1 MFFIDKYIPNGSN
14 LNYFHKNTY
23 DFLKKI
29 AYDESIPHLVFYGM
43 DGIGKK
49 TMVRMFL
56 RELFGPDV
64 DNVKQVKYIVFGSGN
79 KVNEEY
85 FVESNYHIDISP
97 KGNNN
102 DRYLI
107 QDVVKKYAEN
117 TNYNVFES
125 KHKFKVIII
134 HNIQN
139 MLSSVQ
145 FSLRRTIEK
154 YSDTCRFI
162 ILTNSISKII
172 KPLISRCKCIKLS
185 YPQENEIVKYSMNI
199 GYKENV
205 EMTLNRLCYITR
217 NSKNLKEIL
226 WNLQIFKN
234 NDLYLEFLKLSF
246 EELDTEYKKIFDTSI
261 SKIFDDELIK
271 LKKHIINLDFLKK
284 NITRYVN
291 YLGNLIFTEISK
303 KIKLL
308 VDDQIYNRYFESCK
322 TFLKNYNKNNKDE
335 IKKIKFDTNNKKI
348 KIDEI
353 LFDIRHIFMK
363 ILNSIKLFEL
373 KTDKNIVLD
382 NLVKLILKANCDNFD
397 EIRNIF
403 FNLIITNFTGTEI
416 LSEILIRLMRSENI
430 KEKSKVEILKIFSE
444 GEYNMIKGRREINQF
459 DMIIINTFDILK
471 K

>member
-14 LNYFHKNTY
+14 FNYFHKNTY

-29 AYDESIPHLVFYGM
+29 AYDESIPHLIFYGM

-64 DNVKQVKYIVFGSGN
+64 DNVKQVKYIVYGSGN

-107 QDVVKKYAEN
+107 QDVVKKYAAN

-125 KHKFKVIII
+125 KHKFKVIVI

-185 YPQENEIVKYSMNI
+185 YPQDNEIVKYTMNI
-199 GYKENV
+199 AYKENI
-205 EMTLNRLCYITR
+205 EMSLNRLCYVTK
-217 NSKNLKEIL
+217 NSKNLKQIL

-234 NDLYLEFLKLSF
+234 NDLYLDFLKQIF
-246 EELDTEYKKIFDTSI
+246 KDLDTEYKKIFENSI
-261 SKIFDDELIK
+261 SEILDSELIK
-271 LKKHIINLDFLKK
+271 LKKIVINLDFTKK
-284 NITRYVN
+284 NINRYIN
-291 YLGNLIFTEISK
+291 YLGNLIFVEISK
-303 KIKLL
+303 DIESII
-308 VDDQIYNRYFESCK
+308 DIQTYNKYFESCK
-322 TFLKNYNKNNKDE
+322 IFFKNYNKNNKED
-335 IKKIKFDTNNKKI
+335 IKKIKFDINNKKI

-353 LFDIRHIFMK
+353 LFDIRYILLK
-363 ILNSIKLFEL
+363 ILNTIKLFQL

-382 NLVKLILKANCDNFD
+382 NLVNLILKANCDYFD

-416 LSEILIRLMRSENI
+416 LSEILTRLMKSEKI
-430 KEKSKVEILKIFSE
+430 REKSKVEILKIFSD

-459 DMIIINTFDILK
+459 DMIMINTFDILK